1 MRFPVSFVLLSV
13 VAAAPSNPTLAP
25 GPVIFTVACRPLTSL
40 LPCPNL
46 ATAPLAS
53 PPLRFARCHD
63 LRSPFS
69 PTASL
74 QPFSF
79 SVSDLLLSSAPVA
92 GAGAPKEDQA
102 SAGSSGQHG
111 LNTQSKEHINQT
123 FLNYTDAKTGS
134 GSAGADQGPEKT
146 NPDNSTDELRL
157 GKTDSDI
164 SVAKQDSKKTDPGDS
179 GTEHHPERADPGNSG
194 SVQRPT
200 TTDSDNSGT
209 EQHSGRADPG
219 NSPTDQSNKLVSSPS
234 SDNKEST
241 KLHVNTVA
249 GKPLQTSRT
258 EPGEK
263 VLADPSSPQQEGEGK
278 PLELTEDVEPKET
291 EEGDTEPE
299 EDAPLKEEKDMVG
312 PASRENREG
321 TLSNTWSKKDD
332 LYKDNLGNASA
343 ESSHFFAY
351 LVTAA
356 ILVAILYIAY
366 HNKRKIIAF
375 VLEGKRS
382 KVTRRP
388 KATDYQRL
396 DQKVRG
402 GRNTQSQMDAAM
414 GLCLV

>member
-1 MRFPVSFVLLSV
+1 M
-13 VAAAPSNPTLAP
+13 
-25 GPVIFTVACRPLTSL
+25 ACRPLTSR

-53 PPLRFARCHD
+53 PPLRFARCNI

-74 QPFSF
+74 QPDSF

-102 SAGSSGQHG
+102 SAGSSEQHD
-111 LNTQSKEHINQT
+111 LIAQSRDRGNQT
-123 FLNYTDAKTGS
+123 FLNQTDAKTDT
-134 GSAGADQGPEKT
+134 GSAGVDQGPEKT

-157 GKTDSDI
+157 EKTDIDS
-164 SVAKQDSKKTDPGDS
+164 SVAKQGSKKTDSGDS
-179 GTEHHPERADPGNSG
+179 RTEHHPERADPDNSG

-200 TTDSDNSGT
+200 TTDSDNSGAKQHLEKTGDSET
-209 EQHSGRADPG
+209 EQHPGRADPG
-219 NSPTDQSNKLVSSPS
+219 NSLTDQSNKLVSSPS

-278 PLELTEDVEPKET
+278 PLELTEDVEPKEP

-299 EDAPLKEEKDMVG
+299 EDAPPKEEKEMVG

-321 TLSNTWSKKDD
+321 TLSNTWSKKGD

-356 ILVAILYIAY
+356 ILVAVLYIAY
-366 HNKRKIIAF
+366 HNKRK
-375 VLEGKRS
+375 
-382 KVTRRP
+382 
-388 KATDYQRL
+388 
-396 DQKVRG
+396 VR
-402 GRNTQSQMDAAM
+402 QEWP
-414 GLCLV
+414 